1 MYKKITSRQWKLIA
15 KSPDAHIGEAIIIYG
30 RVAQF
35 DAATG
40 TDSFRADVDGVRHR
54 PSYGYVD
61 YPTNTV
67 LAGDV
72 LELAD
77 LVEDDLFTA
86 KVTVSGSLSYDTQIG
101 GETTVPSLRVTS
113 ITVTGSVAD

>member
-1 MYKKITSRQWKLIA
+1 MW
-15 KSPDAHIGEAIIIYG
+15 GEAIIIYG
-30 RVAQF
+30 RVSQF

-72 LELAD
+72 LALAD

-86 KVTVSGSLSYDTQIG
+86 KVTVSGSTSYDTQIG
-101 GETTVPSLRVTS
+101 GETTVPSLRVAS
-113 ITVTGSVAD
+113 ITVTGSVGD